1 MIRVGFWVGAVVY
14 IAKKTNKK
22 DINSIREELQ
32 RKGDE
37 KDISSIREELQRL
50 QMSNALL
57 SHYLID
63 IREQRSQQRQQHQ
76 GVATS
81 AVFVQD
87 PETSPPSSSP
97 QHRHELE
104 GETGRAGDGYWPGT
118 WAQGGGYKRN

>member
-14 IAKKTNKK
+14 IAKKANKK

-57 SHYLID
+57 SRYLID
-63 IREQRSQQRQQHQ
+63 IQEQRSQQRQQHQ
-76 GVATS
+76 VVATS
-81 AVFVQD
+81 DVVVQD
-87 PETSPPSSSP
+87 PETSSPSP

-104 GETGRAGDGYWPGT
+104 GETGRAGDGY
-118 WAQGGGYKRN
+118 

>member
-1 MIRVGFWVGAVVY
+1 M
-14 IAKKTNKK
+14 AKKANKK

-57 SHYLID
+57 SRYLID
-63 IREQRSQQRQQHQ
+63 IQEQRSQQRQQHQ
-76 GVATS
+76 VVAI
-81 AVFVQD
+81 QD
-87 PETSPPSSSP
+87 LETSSPSPSP